1 MILFIHNRYR
11 TTGGEERAVDDLLWL
26 VREQLGEDAALLTR
40 DSARIGR
47 GRAAAGLLGGGL
59 APERVAAAVRR
70 SGARIVHAHNLNP
83 SLGWRALAAARAAG
97 ARTVLHVHNYRLV
110 CAVGTCFRDGAD
122 CTRCHGR
129 NTAPGVR
136 HNCRGTGAEAAVYGA
151 GLALWQRRL
160 LAHADAVVV
169 PSAFALARLRALG
182 APLDGAVHVVGHVV
196 RDVVASSPAGA
207 GTHALVV
214 SRLAAEKGVDVA
226 IAACAAAGIAL
237 VVAGDG
243 PQRDALLAA
252 ARGTSTTFAGRVG
265 AEELRRLRA
274 GAGLAI
280 VPSRSP
286 ETFGLAA
293 AEAMAA
299 GLPVVA
305 SAVGALTELCAPDCL
320 VAPGDVGALAR
331 AATARFGDARAGEAG
346 LRRVRA
352 VAAPAAVGPALRAVY
367 DSLG

>member
-1 MILFIHNRYR
+1 M
-11 TTGGEERAVDDLLWL
+11 
-26 VREQLGEDAALLTR
+26 
-40 DSARIGR
+40 
-47 GRAAAGLLGGGL
+47 
-59 APERVAAAVRR
+59 
-70 SGARIVHAHNLNP
+70 
-83 SLGWRALAAARAAG
+83 
-97 ARTVLHVHNYRLV
+97 
-110 CAVGTCFRDGAD
+110 
-122 CTRCHGR
+122 
-129 NTAPGVR
+129 
-136 HNCRGTGAEAAVYGA
+136 
-151 GLALWQRRL
+151 
-160 LAHADAVVV
+160 
-169 PSAFALARLRALG
+169 
-182 APLDGAVHVVGHVV
+182 